1 MRRVLVA
8 LASAALLG
16 GVALTTVASA
26 HEGGDDLH
34 YLAEATSFEHSAVGD
49 GGKQIVVN
57 FDLFEH
63 EHDGDAASEDY
74 TTQDHGGKEP
84 AGHGVATCVTANADE
99 GVLCS
104 GNIMVADGQISSQ
117 GIVHVP
123 SHHAANEHGES
134 HSVMLPITG
143 GSGGFVGAAGEVE
156 ISHEGKKKS
165 AGSGTGAASGM
176 SALRVL
182 GMVPADHGGAEGG
195 HGGAEGGHGGGHHT
209 LHLIFHLQ

>member
-34 YLAEATSFEHSAVGD
+34 YIAKATSFEHSRLGD
-49 GGKQIVVN
+49 GGGQIVVN

-63 EHDGDAASEDY
+63 EHDGDMESQEY
-74 TTQDHGGKEP
+74 TTQDHGAEEK
-84 AGHGVATCVTANADE
+84 AGHGVATCITANHDE
-99 GVLCS
+99 GILCT
-104 GNIMVADGQISSQ
+104 GNIMVDDGQISSQ

-123 SHHAANEHGES
+123 SHHATSDDGES

-143 GSGGFVGAAGEVE
+143 GSGSFVGAIGEVE
-156 ISHEGKKKS
+156 ISHEGHSES
-165 AGSGTGAASGM
+165 ADSETMATSGM
-176 SALRVL
+176 SALRVF
-182 GMVPADHGGAEGG
+182 GMVPADHGGGD
-195 HGGAEGGHGGGHHT
+195 GGHGGGGHHA

>member
-34 YLAEATSFEHSAVGD
+34 YVAQATSFEHSELGD

-63 EHDGDAASEDY
+63 EHDGEY
-74 TTQDHGGKEP
+74 TTQDHGEKEA
-84 AGHGVATCVTANADE
+84 AGHGVATCVTANVDE
-99 GVLCS
+99 GVLCT

-123 SHHAANEHGES
+123 SHHA
-134 HSVMLPITG
+134 
-143 GSGGFVGAAGEVE
+143 
-156 ISHEGKKKS
+156 
-165 AGSGTGAASGM
+165 
-176 SALRVL
+176 
-182 GMVPADHGGAEGG
+182 
-195 HGGAEGGHGGGHHT
+195 
-209 LHLIFHLQ
+209 

>member
-34 YLAEATSFEHSAVGD
+34 YVAEATSFEHSDVGD
-49 GGKQIVVN
+49 GGHQIVVN

-63 EHDGDAASEDY
+63 DHGGDGGTQQEY
-74 TTQDHGGKEP
+74 TPQDHGAQESV
-84 AGHGVATCVTANADE
+84 GHGVATCVTANMDE
-99 GVLCS
+99 GVLCI
-104 GNIMVADGQISSQ
+104 GNVMVDDGQISSQ

-123 SHHAANEHGES
+123 SHHAANAGEGEG

-143 GSGGFVGAAGEVE
+143 GSGSFIGAAGELE
-156 ISHEGKKKS
+156 ISHEGHGQS
-165 AGSGTGAASGM
+165 ADSAAP
-176 SALRVL
+176 SAPSAMRVL
-182 GMVPADHGGAEGG
+182 GLTPADHGGGG
-195 HGGAEGGHGGGHHT
+195 GKHGGGHHT